1 MHCFRIQ
8 IDLACH
14 VRESLVPNEVS
25 QLCAALEAP
34 FRPPVALGLLW
45 EKKLSVAATLQ
56 TRQARLE
63 FAIGFFLV
71 EKFQIDE
78 V

>member
-14 VRESLVPNEVS
+14 VRENLVPNEVS
-25 QLCAALEAP
+25 QLRAALEAP

-45 EKKLSVAATLQ
+45 EKELSVAATLQ
-56 TRQARLE
+56 TGASGVRDWILPRR
-63 FAIGFFLV
+63 
-71 EKFQIDE
+71 E
-78 V
+78 VSDR